1 MDVVRTAEMIW
12 SDRERKGRRGEVGR
26 SREGEEQ
33 SGSERQRE
41 GGEVA
46 VVRTS

>member
-1 MDVVRTAEMIW
+1 MDVVRTGEVIW
-12 SDRERKGRRGEVGR
+12 SDRERKGRRGEVRGT
-26 SREGEEQ
+26 REGEEQ

-46 VVRTS
+46 VVRMS